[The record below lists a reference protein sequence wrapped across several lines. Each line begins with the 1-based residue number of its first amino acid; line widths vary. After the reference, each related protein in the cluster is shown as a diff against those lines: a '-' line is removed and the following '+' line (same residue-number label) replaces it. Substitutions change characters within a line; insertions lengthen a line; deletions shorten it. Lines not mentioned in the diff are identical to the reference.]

1 MLIYFIIFFSSDII
15 LYKVNLI
22 DLIILPI
29 LYFISIMIFSS
40 SSLFVFDSS
49 INDIFSFLDVNSK
62 RNSLISSSDS
72 KTENTLLFLY
82 KSSNSIDIYNKKEYL
97 VQLVLLIIL
106 YYHFLLIFALYNL
119 YILRKFLVLY

>member
-1 MLIYFIIFFSSDII
+1 
-15 LYKVNLI
+15 
-22 DLIILPI
+22 
-29 LYFISIMIFSS
+29 MIFSS

-62 RNSLISSSDS
+62 RKSFISSSDS